1 MTADDLIR
9 LIEIRTS
16 PKLRS
21 LQKRIESGTATL
33 RDSFEYSAAVA
44 GIAGRVL
51 SENIIGITPE
61 ERELI
66 CTALLRQNHRV
77 VNDIFAQVQENI
89 DRRNGL
95 TLRPRQGEFPA
106 ERVQQ
111 FAHSLV
117 DPTVEESVIRRR
129 ARSGTEN
136 ITLSFHDDS
145 VRENAKFRND
155 AGLTCYL
162 DRQTNGK
169 CCPWCSDAAG
179 RYLYGTEPRD
189 IYRRHDNCNCT
200 VIFENGRQ
208 RQNVWTKRSWEA
220 PEVGSGN
227 KPKVFSEDEARSI
240 EQRNLSQIRGISVD
254 NSGGSGIIESRKTQ
268 FIPAKTISEAEEYG
282 RRFAD
287 TVNYSGLSLDN
298 VNIINETLTELHE
311 LYPTKQLERIISNS
325 QLKVSSA
332 RSSCASL
339 SINPLIGT
347 LGKPP
352 DELRKEIV
360 NSLKI
365 WKTARE
371 NAPASLQKKYDKV
384 IKQLEERLKFD
395 RWSESSGI
403 DTKKTIIHEYGHII
417 ADQYFGQINNKL
429 ANPNCYSE
437 EGIKLRKLVNEAYRK
452 AKSTGD
458 IYKISEYA
466 SSDDQEFFAE
476 TFAMYHLGEEL
487 PEYIR
492 DMVKGVLEH
501 GAV

>member
-66 CTALLRQNHRV
+66 CTALLRQNHRE

-95 TLRPRQGEFPA
+95 TLRPRQGDFPA

-200 VIFENGRQ
+200 VIFESGRQ

-240 EQRNLSQIRGISVD
+240 ERRNLSQIRGISVD
-254 NSGGSGIIESRKTQ
+254 NSGGSGIMEVEHSYTTAGLM
-268 FIPAKTISEAEEYG
+268 FISHRDDLY
-282 RRFAD
+282 RFAEKVSPLED
-287 TVNYSGLSLDN
+287 YEDIVIHADRESFLILEPESQD
-298 VNIINETLTELHE
+298 IINRLSPKEVADLIRNSSNYKGGSIRLLSCQSGYGDRNSLAQELANELNVKVIAPTEILA
-311 LYPTKQLERIISNS
+311 ISN
-325 QLKVSSA
+325 
-332 RSSCASL
+332 
-339 SINPLIGT
+339 
-347 LGKPP
+347 
-352 DELRKEIV
+352 
-360 NSLKI
+360 
-365 WKTARE
+365 
-371 NAPASLQKKYDKV
+371 
-384 IKQLEERLKFD
+384 
-395 RWSESSGI
+395 
-403 DTKKTIIHEYGHII
+403 
-417 ADQYFGQINNKL
+417 
-429 ANPNCYSE
+429 
-437 EGIKLRKLVNEAYRK
+437 
-452 AKSTGD
+452 TGD
-458 IYKISEYA
+458 MFISDNQLLIDMWEA
-466 SSDDQEFFAE
+466 GEHVKETGKWE
-476 TFAMYHLGEEL
+476 TFKPLKE
-487 PEYIR
+487 R
-492 DMVKGVLEH
+492 R
-501 GAV
+501 

>member
-9 LIEIRTS
+9 LIEMRTS

-51 SENIIGITPE
+51 SENIIGINPE

-66 CTALLRQNHRV
+66 CTAILRQNHRE

-200 VIFENGRQ
+200 VIFESGRQ

-254 NSGGSGIIESRKTQ
+254 NSGGSDIIEESNDTIVTGGKINDRNFLKALEYEQQAQAFYDTCVSNGDSDVVLIANSTGFSYDDVLAIKKHIMEEEHLFENGSVRK
-268 FIPAKTISEAEEYG
+268 FDA
-282 RRFAD
+282 
-287 TVNYSGLSLDN
+287 
-298 VNIINETLTELHE
+298 NIDQALAWQRLMQNRATETDILLLNHE
-311 LYPTKQLERIISNS
+311 LRELNYMKKTGCTYEKAH
-325 QLKVSSA
+325 KYSS
-332 RSSCASL
+332 
-339 SINPLIGT
+339 
-347 LGKPP
+347 
-352 DELRKEIV
+352 
-360 NSLKI
+360 
-365 WKTARE
+365 
-371 NAPASLQKKYDKV
+371 KKYDWQSAV
-384 IKQLEERLKFD
+384 DSMNDTDNIDPDFLK
-395 RWSESSGI
+395 
-403 DTKKTIIHEYGHII
+403 
-417 ADQYFGQINNKL
+417 
-429 ANPNCYSE
+429 
-437 EGIKLRKLVNEAYRK
+437 
-452 AKSTGD
+452 
-458 IYKISEYA
+458 
-466 SSDDQEFFAE
+466 
-476 TFAMYHLGEEL
+476 
-487 PEYIR
+487 
-492 DMVKGVLEH
+492 
-501 GAV
+501 

>member
-51 SENIIGITPE
+51 SENIIGINPE

-66 CTALLRQNHRV
+66 CTALLRQNHRE
-77 VNDIFAQVQENI
+77 VNDIFAQVQEII

-162 DRQTNGK
+162 DRQTDGK

-254 NSGGSGIIESRKTQ
+254 NSGRSGIMNTITNAVGIPVIEVDRNDITGIPNTITQRKNKQ
-268 FIPAKTISEAEEYG
+268 GGIERNYIG
-282 RRFAD
+282 AD
-287 TVNYSGLSLDN
+287 G
-298 VNIINETLTELHE
+298 
-311 LYPTKQLERIISNS
+311 KQYKQVSN
-325 QLKVSSA
+325 
-332 RSSCASL
+332 
-339 SINPLIGT
+339 NNH
-347 LGKPP
+347 GKPKQHQYGKHGEHAHDYIY
-352 DELRKEIV
+352 DENGELIDRPIRELTDEERKE
-360 NSLKI
+360 N
-365 WKTARE
+365 
-371 NAPASLQKKYDKV
+371 D
-384 IKQLEERLKFD
+384 
-395 RWSESSGI
+395 
-403 DTKKTIIHEYGHII
+403 
-417 ADQYFGQINNKL
+417 
-429 ANPNCYSE
+429 
-437 EGIKLRKLVNEAYRK
+437 
-452 AKSTGD
+452 D
-458 IYKISEYA
+458 I
-466 SSDDQEFFAE
+466 
-476 TFAMYHLGEEL
+476 L
-487 PEYIR
+487 
-492 DMVKGVLEH
+492 
-501 GAV
+501 

>member
-66 CTALLRQNHRV
+66 CTALLRQNHRE

-95 TLRPRQGEFPA
+95 TLRPRQGDFPA

-200 VIFENGRQ
+200 VIFESGRQ

-240 EQRNLSQIRGISVD
+240 EQRNLSQIWGISVD
-254 NSGGSGIIESRKTQ
+254 NSGGSGIIESELGRFKETIRNDDRMSRDYYLAVKTK
-268 FIPAKTISEAEEYG
+268 FSHGSDDAKALFNKCVKGDSVIDSEY
-282 RRFAD
+282 
-287 TVNYSGLSLDN
+287 
-298 VNIINETLTELHE
+298 
-311 LYPTKQLERIISNS
+311 
-325 QLKVSSA
+325 
-332 RSSCASL
+332 
-339 SINPLIGT
+339 IGT
-347 LGKPP
+347 PHF
-352 DELRKEIV
+352 DE
-360 NSLKI
+360 N
-365 WKTARE
+365 
-371 NAPASLQKKYDKV
+371 
-384 IKQLEERLKFD
+384 
-395 RWSESSGI
+395 
-403 DTKKTIIHEYGHII
+403 DTKKIFMSYYADLHNSRGECVTWFHEHGHLIDD
-417 ADQYFGQINNKL
+417 AMG
-429 ANPNCYSE
+429 
-437 EGIKLRKLVNEAYRK
+437 
-452 AKSTGD
+452 
-458 IYKISEYA
+458 KISNNAKFRQCLNDDWLSYMQSYGKANNIRTIDEIQTA
-466 SSDDQEFFAE
+466 ISKDLSSMRKHSAVSD
-476 TFAMYHLGEEL
+476 
-487 PEYIR
+487 
-492 DMVKGVLEH
+492 VLEGVSNGGITGCAGH
-501 GAV
+501 GIAYWKDDSMICAEAFAHMYEAQFDKIRYAEMQKYFPSALSKFESMIKEAAK

>member
-9 LIEIRTS
+9 LIEMRTS

-66 CTALLRQNHRV
+66 CTALLRQNHRE

-227 KPKVFSEDEARSI
+227 KPKVFSEDEARRI

-254 NSGGSGIIESRKTQ
+254 NSGGSGIIVGELESIIRFSDNREVPQDVRASIENTMSV
-268 FIPAKTISEAEEYG
+268 IPEHLRSRLERFVSEIIIEEG
-282 RRFAD
+282 RG
-287 TVNYSGLSLDN
+287 YSSFTPDN
-298 VNIINETLTELHE
+298 NIILDMEDANNSILHE
-311 LYPTKQLERIISNS
+311 LGHAWARMDRLYEDEEFLAVLADGLESENWYHTLSVPHPYVKGEYVYTLESPKFINKYQGRIYTKM
-325 QLKVSSA
+325 
-332 RSSCASL
+332 
-339 SINPLIGT
+339 
-347 LGKPP
+347 
-352 DELRKEIV
+352 
-360 NSLKI
+360 
-365 WKTARE
+365 
-371 NAPASLQKKYDKV
+371 
-384 IKQLEERLKFD
+384 
-395 RWSESSGI
+395 I
-403 DTKKTIIHEYGHII
+403 DI
-417 ADQYFGQINNKL
+417 D
-429 ANPNCYSE
+429 YSE
-437 EGIKLRKLVNEAYRK
+437 PIPL
-452 AKSTGD
+452 
-458 IYKISEYA
+458 
-466 SSDDQEFFAE
+466 
-476 TFAMYHLGEEL
+476 EL
-487 PEYIR
+487 FQEYISVGFQTFF
-492 DMVKGVLEH
+492 DDPELLKEKDEKLYNFLEVKLYGNSKRKS
-501 GAV
+501 